1 MSRSESLCFGA
12 DELLRFHD
20 LGTSRFF
27 YRACWRAICGLFEFP
42 SVLLVCSLVGL
53 SQSSSLVHSF
63 HIANVMVCSVLER
76 GRKRR
81 ELKNLVGCKSV

>member
-20 LGTSRFF
+20 LGTSHFF
-27 YRACWRAICGLFEFP
+27 YRACWRAVCGLSEFP

-53 SQSSSLVHSF
+53 SRSSSLVHSF
-63 HIANVMVCSVLER
+63 DITNVMVCLVLDW
-76 GRKRR
+76 GCKRR